1 MSAAPRLEA
10 AKAILAD
17 LVAFPTISEDS
28 NLDCIGHIAGLLKD
42 AGARVEVL
50 RDASGTKANLWATL
64 GPDAP
69 GGLVLSGH
77 TDVVPPGDEPWT
89 GDPFVMEE
97 RDGRLYGRGTCDM
110 KGFIACCLASLDLLA
125 AAAKDRP
132 VHFAFTH
139 DEEVGCIGAADLAR
153 WIESRGLS
161 PALAIIGEPT
171 EMKPIEGHKG
181 CCEYRAHFHGTAGH
195 GSRPEDG
202 VNALESA
209 ARYIGK
215 LLELREGLKAR
226 APADSRYDP
235 PWSTINIGRLQGGA
249 AVNVVAAR
257 AELDWETRPVVP
269 EDLDYVKDGMAR
281 FVAEELAP
289 AMRAAAPG
297 AGVEVE
303 VLGESPPLTP
313 MPENPA
319 RELVFR
325 LTGANAADVVP
336 FGTEAGLFQAIGMA
350 CVVCGPGAIAQAHT
364 ADEWLAA
371 SELAACLD
379 FIAALCDDRAVG

>member
-1 MSAAPRLEA
+1 MPAPSRLDA

-17 LVAFPTISEDS
+17 LIAYPTVSSDS
-28 NLDCIGHIAGLLKD
+28 NLDCIAHIAGLLEA

-50 RDASGTKANLWATL
+50 RDPSGAKANLWATL

-89 GDPFVMEE
+89 DDPYRLVE

-139 DEEVGCIGAADLAR
+139 DEEVGCVGAADLAR
-153 WIESRGLS
+153 WIEAKGLS

-181 CCEYRAHFHGTAGH
+181 CCEYRAKFHGTAGH

-235 PWSTINIGRLQGGA
+235 PWSTINLGRLHGGA

-281 FVAEELAP
+281 FLEEELVP

-303 VLGESPPLTP
+303 TLGESPPLTP
-313 MPENPA
+313 TEDNPA

-336 FGTEAGLFQAIGMA
+336 FGTEAGLFQAVGMH

-364 ADEWLAA
+364 ADEWLAV

-379 FIAALCDDRAVG
+379 FLEGLCNDPAVG